1 MGGDKQ
7 KPARLHDLVDFKD
20 SLPRHCQVFE
30 GGDCRDRVKTQLE
43 GTESGRQFVDV
54 TGHIDVRPW
63 MNVDANVSFT
73 PNEETADRRPPGSEF
88 ENRALFDFFD
98 LFNEVTKIGV
108 EGVEAVSTLRGLLA
122 ISITFRSNRRN
133 HGGGGLSEVLTTQLR

>member
-7 KPARLHDLVDFKD
+7 KSARFHDLVDFKD
-20 SLPRHCQVFE
+20 SLPRHYQVLE

-43 GTESGRQFVDV
+43 GTESRRQFVDV

-63 MNVDANVSFT
+63 MDVDANVSFT
-73 PNEETADRRPPGSEF
+73 PNEQTADRRPAGSEF
-88 ENRALFDFFD
+88 EDRALVEFFH

-108 EGVEAVSTLRGLLA
+108 VG
-122 ISITFRSNRRN
+122 IRSRIDAKRFACDID
-133 HGGGGLSEVLTTQLR
+133 HPQE